1 MNSGQTA
8 DCSVLV
14 SYKYNILNFTFYSG
28 MPLYHKKK
36 RGRGS
41 RNQNLKLFT
50 FTARKRKEKKKSAR
64 ICKLISLTATFPKAF
79 KLVLQSLGASDECQF

>member
-1 MNSGQTA
+1 
-8 DCSVLV
+8 
-14 SYKYNILNFTFYSG
+14 

-36 RGRGS
+36 RGAEDHEIKIWS
-41 RNQNLKLFT
+41 FLPSLQEKE
-50 FTARKRKEKKKSAR
+50 KKKEKKKSAR